1 MDEKKLQELRDAGVN
16 TETALKRFMN
26 NVSLME
32 RLLKKF
38 LDDKSYA
45 ALTAALD
52 AGETEEAFK
61 AAHTLKG
68 VCGNLSFDNLFSI
81 VSEQTEV
88 LRAGNLEE
96 GKAMM
101 PQVTEAY
108 GKVMGILKT
117 L

>member
-1 MDEKKLQELRDAGVN
+1 MDENKMQELREAGVN
-16 TETALKRFMN
+16 IETAMKRFMN
-26 NVSLME
+26 NASLME
-32 RLLKKF
+32 RLFKKF
-38 LDDKSYA
+38 LDDKSYEMLKA
-45 ALTAALD
+45 ALE

-68 VCGNLSFDNLFSI
+68 VCGNLSFDGLFSV
-81 VSEQTEV
+81 VSEQTEA

-101 PQVTEAY
+101 PGVTAAY
-108 GKVMGILKT
+108 DKVMQVLNT

>member
-1 MDEKKLQELRDAGVN
+1 MDEKKMQELQDAGVN

-26 NVSLME
+26 NLSLME

-45 ALTAALD
+45 ALQAALD

-68 VCGNLSFDNLFSI
+68 VCGNLSFDNLFSV

-108 GKVMGILKT
+108 DKVMNVLKT

>member
-1 MDEKKLQELRDAGVN
+1 MDDNKIQELKDAGVN
-16 TETALKRFMN
+16 TDTAMKRFMN
-26 NVSLME
+26 NASLME
-32 RLLKKF
+32 RLFKKF

-68 VCGNLSFDNLFSI
+68 VCGNLSFDSLFSI
-81 VSEQTEV
+81 VSEQTEA
-88 LRAGNLEE
+88 LRGGNLEE
-96 GKAMM
+96 GKALM
-101 PQVTEAY
+101 PKVTEAY
-108 GKVMGILKT
+108 DKVMQVLKT